1 MNMATL
7 LRTEDAIIISFD
19 YGIKSYSTTYGP
31 ADKTSQKEKKKKRF
45 CDRETLS
52 YHTLI
57 FSLTIINKNF
67 THSRLKH

>member
-1 MNMATL
+1 MVLNVTPRHTDL
-7 LRTEDAIIISFD
+7 L
-19 YGIKSYSTTYGP
+19 IKHR
-31 ADKTSQKEKKKKRF
+31 KNKRKKKRF